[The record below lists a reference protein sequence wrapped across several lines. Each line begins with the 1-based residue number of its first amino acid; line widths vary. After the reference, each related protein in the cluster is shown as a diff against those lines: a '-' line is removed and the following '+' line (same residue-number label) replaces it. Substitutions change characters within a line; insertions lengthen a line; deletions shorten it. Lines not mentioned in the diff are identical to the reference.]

1 MSSTVTNAY
10 LGELTLALRSLP
22 VDVRREI
29 HSGIAEELRGLDDG
43 AASQRIGEL
52 GDPKYIAAA
61 ALDEVDA
68 GTFTVRES
76 TQDKLWYTLTTVFAL
91 LFGSLLALVG
101 WFGGVILLWNSKTWT
116 LRDKI
121 IGTAVIPFGPMLPF
135 AFSAL
140 WVPNVITSTEI
151 GEDGRGFGSESDVVM
166 YAGLAGAVLGTVLLV
181 IPFVTFIY
189 LLIRASQLKKRALKG
204 IDSL

>member
-10 LGELTLALRSLP
+10 LAELTLALRILP
-22 VDVRREI
+22 VEVRREI

-68 GTFTVRES
+68 GTFPVRES

-121 IGTAVIPFGPMLPF
+121 IGTALVPFGPILPF
-135 AFSAL
+135 AFMGL
-140 WVPNVITSTEI
+140 WFPSYSSLSEVNA
-151 GEDGRGFGSESDVVM
+151 DGNEVFIEGDWDLP
-166 YAGLAGAVLGTVLLV
+166 AGVGGAVLGVVLLV
-181 IPFVTFIY
+181 APFATFVY
-189 LLIRASQLKKRALKG
+189 LLIRAWQLKKRA
-204 IDSL
+204 